1 MTSFTPS
8 ELDNRG
14 LYGFFTSAV
23 IPRPIAFVSTI
34 DLQGNVNLAPFSYF
48 NMVSTRPPLMLFA
61 PVRLSREGR
70 QKDTYENVKAV
81 PECVIHICNFAVV
94 EQMNATSEAFPPEVD
109 EMQAT
114 GLTPVPSDLVRP
126 PRVQECPVAFECRV
140 TQVIELGESGGA
152 GSLVLCEILKIHAD
166 ENILDE
172 QGRVQPEKLDAVA
185 RLGGNQYLRITK
197 DAIFELP
204 RPL

>member
-1 MTSFTPS
+1 
-8 ELDNRG
+8 
-14 LYGFFTSAV
+14 
-23 IPRPIAFVSTI
+23 
-34 DLQGNVNLAPFSYF
+34 
-48 NMVSTRPPLMLFA
+48 
-61 PVRLSREGR
+61 
-70 QKDTYENVKAV
+70 
-81 PECVIHICNFAVV
+81 
-94 EQMNATSEAFPPEVD
+94 MNATSKAFPPEVD

-126 PRVQECPVAFECRV
+126 PRVQECPIAFECRV

-185 RLGGNQYLRITK
+185 RLGGHQYLRITK
-197 DAIFELP
+197 DAIYELP